1 MHASPFRMDIFEER
15 NTALLL
21 HTLYGGGFGA
31 QILAQVAPGKLRI
44 AGQRQVEAFDLVDLQ
59 CQVIGGQAQNV
70 AALGLVAA
78 EVVEVP
84 ARQVDAVHIP
94 GTPDGDIVRFTDEAS
109 VEKRVL
115 ELIPECLQRAFD
127 PDTKA
132 GCSLREKFAQ
142 SLPLAALIAA
152 DFDRVAQNIKWATST
167 KKEYMCWFELLVSK
181 FGRIPFCEITQE
193 KFALHLR
200 EGGYS
205 DYQIN
210 GQICAMRALVAYEEA
225 QYLISEHFIDT
236 FTMGNRRTVVGLR
249 DASRH
254 FEKNILTHAQV
265 ERIAASCVG
274 MLEDNRGYLYFGLI
288 LLMTTGITISE
299 LCALTWGSF
308 SFSKTYAGIIVV
320 EIMAETKLV
329 GDVYRIE
336 ELNGPRRRTIPLPP
350 AVAKFYH
357 RVRDNAPNIQENA
370 PFMRSFKNAARRI
383 RPDEFDRWLKGFFK
397 SFGFSKQPELKSLTK
412 NPERT
417 LRATF
422 RSALESCGCDA
433 DEIRYL
439 YGSAPESVF
448 ARNYCAYDDPRE
460 LAKLAAVLDKYAISL
475 TETPC
480 DVSEFKISR
489 KDEDVVMTST
499 PNCRFSG
506 DVIIDIDGI
515 SGHNFEAG
523 SDLLL
528 CIKSNDNIFFT
539 AKLKSKET

>member
-1 MHASPFRMDIFEER
+1 MFLRTIDFFGLSVTYRVEARKAGPTIFLSLR
-15 NTALLL
+15 SSDGM
-21 HTLYGGGFGA
+21 YIDGA
-31 QILAQVAPGKLRI
+31 GRIYYEHQGRISRAPG
-44 AGQRQVEAFDLVDLQ
+44 ET
-59 CQVIGGQAQNV
+59 
-70 AALGLVAA
+70 GL
-78 EVVEVP
+78 EEY
-84 ARQVDAVHIP
+84 AR
-94 GTPDGDIVRFTDEAS
+94 T
-109 VEKRVL
+109 
-115 ELIPECLQRAFD
+115 LIPECLRCAFD
-127 PDTKA
+127 PDTKE
-132 GCSLREKFAQ
+132 GCSLRKKFAQ
-142 SLPLAALIAA
+142 SLPLGALITA
-152 DFDRVAQNIKWATST
+152 DFDRVAQYMKWSTST
-167 KKEYMCWFELLVSK
+167 KKEYMRSFELLVSK
-181 FGRIPFCEITQE
+181 FDRIPFCEITQE

-210 GQICAMRALVAYEEA
+210 GQIYAMRALVIYEET
-225 QYLISEHFIDT
+225 QCLISSHFMDT
-236 FTMGNRRTVVGLR
+236 FAMGNRRVVVGPR

-265 ERIAASCVG
+265 REIAASCAEN
-274 MLEDNRGYLYFGLI
+274 LESSRGYLYLGVM

-308 SFSKTYAGIIVV
+308 SSSNAYTGVTVI
-320 EIMAETKLV
+320 EIGSEAKRV
-329 GDVYRIE
+329 GDVYHIE
-336 ELNGPRRRTIPLPP
+336 KLNWPRRRTLPLPP
-350 AVAKFYH
+350 TVAKLYH
-357 RVRDNAPNIQENA
+357 KVKDSAPNVQENV
-370 PFMRSFKNAARRI
+370 PFMRSFKNAARRM
-383 RPDEFDRWLKGFFK
+383 RPDEVEKWLKVFLRGFNFA
-397 SFGFSKQPELKSLTK
+397 KQKEAKNLLKH
-412 NPERT
+412 PDRV
-417 LRATF
+417 LRETF
-422 RSALESCGCDA
+422 RAAMAICGCD
-433 DEIRYL
+433 EEEVRYL

-528 CIKSNDNIFFT
+528 CIKSNDNMFFT

>member
-1 MHASPFRMDIFEER
+1 MSLRTIDFFGLPVTFR
-15 NTALLL
+15 
-21 HTLYGGGFGA
+21 
-31 QILAQVAPGKLRI
+31 
-44 AGQRQVEAFDLVDLQ
+44 VEARKNAVA
-59 CQVIGGQAQNV
+59 VILSLRSRNK
-70 AALGLVAA
+70 
-78 EVVEVP
+78 E
-84 ARQVDAVHIP
+84 RI
-94 GTPDGDIVRFTDEAS
+94 DGNGAIVYEHPPRIVRFTDEAS

-115 ELIPECLQRAFD
+115 ELIPECLRCAFD

-132 GCSLREKFAQ
+132 GCSLRKKFAQ

-152 DFDRVAQNIKWATST
+152 DFDQVAQDMKWSTST
-167 KKEYMCWFELLVSK
+167 EKEYMRWFELLVNK

-200 EGGYS
+200 EGGFS
-205 DYQIN
+205 SYQIN
-210 GQICAMRALVAYEEA
+210 GQICAFRALIAYEQA
-225 QYLISEHFIDT
+225 HHLISEHFIDT
-236 FTMGNRRTVVGLR
+236 FTMGNRRTVVGPR

-265 ERIAASCVG
+265 REIAASCAEN
-274 MLEDNRGYLYFGLI
+274 LESSRGYLYLGLI

-308 SFSKTYAGIIVV
+308 LSSNTYTEVTVI
-320 EIMAETKLV
+320 EIEAEAKR
-329 GDVYRIE
+329 GGEVYHIE
-336 ELNGPRRRTIPLPP
+336 ELNWPRRRTLPLPP

-370 PFMRSFKNAARRI
+370 PFMRSFKNAARRM

-422 RSALESCGCDA
+422 RSTLESCGCDA
-433 DEIRYL
+433 EEIRYL
-439 YGSAPESVF
+439 CGNAPESVF

-460 LAKLAAVLDKYAISL
+460 LAKLAAILDKYAISL

-528 CIKSNDNIFFT
+528 CIKSNDNMFFT
-539 AKLKSKET
+539 AKLKLKET